1 MEIYTGLI
9 MEYLIERA
17 TNINPKDDLEK
28 LLKSKKNLRVKLGV
42 DPTAPDVT
50 LGWYAILRML
60 KKFQDYGHTAV
71 LILGEFTA
79 QVGDPSGKSETRKVM
94 GENEIDDNAKGVLPI
109 IKNILNENNLE
120 IVSNKDWLSKLTIQD
135 MMELASKT
143 TLAQMME
150 RDDFSKRFSDNSP
163 ISLLEFFYPLY
174 QGYDSVA
181 VKADIE
187 IGGNDQL
194 WNLMLGREI
203 QKSYDLSPQIA
214 MTFPQL
220 NGTDGSSTN
229 ADDRI
234 LFDETFVDKIGLFN
248 INTLG
253 SGGQALKVNSAGSA
267 FEFGSAGGLVKLSH
281 SDFSGSSSVEFGDTL
296 ITDTYLTYLVET
308 KLIFSANA
316 GLQFQISPDNG
327 VTNSYTTTF
336 SYQHSRNDSSSSGG
350 SKVTSSNYMTTGWS
364 PGNQTGDVLLMTINL
379 QNFRETTGYKWI
391 KVHGNINAQGSDY
404 TWEGGGELKLETKQN
419 YFKIYP
425 ASGTMT
431 GYATIYGFLK

>member
-1 MEIYTGLI
+1 

-17 TNINPKDDLEK
+17 TNIIPKDDLEK

-60 KKFQDYGHTAV
+60 RKFQDYGHTAV

-150 RDDFSKRFSDNSP
+150 RDDFSKRFTDNSP

-214 MTFPQL
+214 MTFPL
-220 NGTDGSSTN
+220 LVGTDGSKKMSQSLNNYISISDTPEN
-229 ADDRI
+229 I
-234 LFDETFVDKIGLFN
+234 FGKIMSIPDEIMWDYFTMLTDLEISEITDFKKNVDKGKTNPFDYKKMLGKLIVTEIYDENNAEAAESSFEN
-248 INTLG
+248 ITINKNLPENMPETNIDDGIDVHLPNFLTENVLTK
-253 SGGQALKVNSAGSA
+253 SNSEARRLI
-267 FEFGSAGGLVKLSH
+267 E
-281 SDFSGSSSVEFGDTL
+281 SGSVKIDDQKVELLDINSSDLIGKTL
-296 ITDTYLTYLVET
+296 QVG
-308 KLIFSANA
+308 K
-316 GLQFQISPDNG
+316 
-327 VTNSYTTTF
+327 
-336 SYQHSRNDSSSSGG
+336 R
-350 SKVTSSNYMTTGWS
+350 K
-364 PGNQTGDVLLMTINL
+364 
-379 QNFRETTGYKWI
+379 
-391 KVHGNINAQGSDY
+391 
-404 TWEGGGELKLETKQN
+404 
-419 YFKIYP
+419 
-425 ASGTMT
+425 
-431 GYATIYGFLK
+431 FLKINKK

>member
-214 MTFPQL
+214 MTFPL
-220 NGTDGSSTN
+220 LVGTDGSKKMSQSLNNYISISDSPENIFGKIMSIPDEIMWDYFTMLTDLEISEI
-229 ADDRI
+229 ADFRKN
-234 LFDETFVDKIGLFN
+234 VDKGKTNPFDYKKL
-248 INTLG
+248 LG
-253 SGGQALKVNSAGSA
+253 KLIVSEIYDENSALFAEST
-267 FEFGSAGGLVKLSH
+267 FENITINKNLPENMPEINIDDEIDVHLPNFLTENELTKSNSEARRLIE
-281 SDFSGSSSVEFGDTL
+281 SGSVKIDDQKVELLDINSSDLIGKTL
-296 ITDTYLTYLVET
+296 QVG
-308 KLIFSANA
+308 K
-316 GLQFQISPDNG
+316 
-327 VTNSYTTTF
+327 
-336 SYQHSRNDSSSSGG
+336 R
-350 SKVTSSNYMTTGWS
+350 K
-364 PGNQTGDVLLMTINL
+364 
-379 QNFRETTGYKWI
+379 
-391 KVHGNINAQGSDY
+391 
-404 TWEGGGELKLETKQN
+404 
-419 YFKIYP
+419 
-425 ASGTMT
+425 
-431 GYATIYGFLK
+431 FLKINKK

>member
-60 KKFQDYGHTAV
+60 RKFQDYGHTAV

-150 RDDFSKRFSDNSP
+150 RDDFSKRFNDNSP

-214 MTFPQL
+214 MTFPL
-220 NGTDGSSTN
+220 LVGTDGSKKMSQSLN
-229 ADDRI
+229 NYISISDSPENI
-234 LFDETFVDKIGLFN
+234 FGKIMSIPDEIMWDYFTMLTDLEISEITDFRKNVDKG
-248 INTLG
+248 NTNPFDYKKMLG
-253 SGGQALKVNSAGSA
+253 KLIVSEIYDENSALVAEST
-267 FEFGSAGGLVKLSH
+267 FENITINKNLPENMPETNIDDEIDIHLPNFLTENELTKSNSEARRLIE
-281 SDFSGSSSVEFGDTL
+281 SGSVKIDDQKVELLDINSSDLIGKTL
-296 ITDTYLTYLVET
+296 QVG
-308 KLIFSANA
+308 K
-316 GLQFQISPDNG
+316 
-327 VTNSYTTTF
+327 
-336 SYQHSRNDSSSSGG
+336 R
-350 SKVTSSNYMTTGWS
+350 K
-364 PGNQTGDVLLMTINL
+364 
-379 QNFRETTGYKWI
+379 
-391 KVHGNINAQGSDY
+391 
-404 TWEGGGELKLETKQN
+404 
-419 YFKIYP
+419 
-425 ASGTMT
+425 
-431 GYATIYGFLK
+431 FLKINKK

>member
-60 KKFQDYGHTAV
+60 RKFQDYGHTAV

-214 MTFPQL
+214 MTFPL
-220 NGTDGSSTN
+220 LVGTDGSKKMSQSLNNYISISDTAEN
-229 ADDRI
+229 IFGKIMSIPDEIMWDYFTMLTDLEISEIADLRNN
-234 LFDETFVDKIGLFN
+234 VDKGKTNPFEYKKM
-248 INTLG
+248 LG
-253 SGGQALKVNSAGSA
+253 KLIVSEIYDENSASA
-267 FEFGSAGGLVKLSH
+267 AENSFENITINKNLPENMPETSIDDGIDVHLPNFLTENELTKSNSEARRLIE
-281 SDFSGSSSVEFGDTL
+281 SGSVKIDDQKVELLDINSSDLIGKTL
-296 ITDTYLTYLVET
+296 QVG
-308 KLIFSANA
+308 K
-316 GLQFQISPDNG
+316 
-327 VTNSYTTTF
+327 
-336 SYQHSRNDSSSSGG
+336 R
-350 SKVTSSNYMTTGWS
+350 K
-364 PGNQTGDVLLMTINL
+364 
-379 QNFRETTGYKWI
+379 
-391 KVHGNINAQGSDY
+391 
-404 TWEGGGELKLETKQN
+404 
-419 YFKIYP
+419 
-425 ASGTMT
+425 
-431 GYATIYGFLK
+431 FLKINKK

>member
-1 MEIYTGLI
+1 

-17 TNINPKDDLEK
+17 TNINPMDDFEK
-28 LLKSKKNLRVKLGV
+28 LLKTQKNLRIKLGV

-60 KKFQDYGHTAV
+60 RKFQDYGHTAV

-94 GENEIDDNAKGVLPI
+94 QENEIDDNAKGVLPI
-109 IKNILNENNLE
+109 ITNILNEDNLE

-150 RDDFSKRFSDNSP
+150 RDDFSKRFNENNP

-203 QKSYDLSPQIA
+203 QKSYDMSPQIA
-214 MTFPQL
+214 ITFPL
-220 NGTDGSSTN
+220 LVGTDGSKKMSQSLNNYISISDTPEN
-229 ADDRI
+229 I
-234 LFDETFVDKIGLFN
+234 FGKIMSIPDEIMWDYFTMLTDLELSEIDNFIKNVDKGDTNPFEYKKMLGKLVVTEIYDENSAQAAESSFENITINKNLPENMPEVSIETEIDVHLPNFLTENELTKSNSEARRLIESGSVKINDQKVEILD
-248 INTLG
+248 INTSELIG
-253 SGGQALKVNSAGSA
+253 K
-267 FEFGSAGGLVKLSH
+267 
-281 SDFSGSSSVEFGDTL
+281 TL
-296 ITDTYLTYLVET
+296 QVGKRKFL
-308 KLIFSANA
+308 
-316 GLQFQISPDNG
+316 
-327 VTNSYTTTF
+327 
-336 SYQHSRNDSSSSGG
+336 R
-350 SKVTSSNYMTTGWS
+350 
-364 PGNQTGDVLLMTINL
+364 IN
-379 QNFRETTGYKWI
+379 K
-391 KVHGNINAQGSDY
+391 K
-404 TWEGGGELKLETKQN
+404 
-419 YFKIYP
+419 
-425 ASGTMT
+425 
-431 GYATIYGFLK
+431 

>member
-1 MEIYTGLI
+1 

-60 KKFQDYGHTAV
+60 RKFQDYGHTAV

-150 RDDFSKRFSDNSP
+150 RDDFSKRFNDNIP

-214 MTFPQL
+214 MTFPL
-220 NGTDGSSTN
+220 LVGTDGSKKMSQSLNNYISISDTPEN
-229 ADDRI
+229 I
-234 LFDETFVDKIGLFN
+234 FGKIMSIPDEIMWDYFTMLTDLEISEITDFKKNVDKGKTNPFDYKKMLGKLIVTEIYDENNAEAAESSFEN
-248 INTLG
+248 ITINKNLPENMPETNIDDGIDVHLPNFLTENVLTK
-253 SGGQALKVNSAGSA
+253 SNSEARRLI
-267 FEFGSAGGLVKLSH
+267 E
-281 SDFSGSSSVEFGDTL
+281 SGSVKIDDQKVELLDINSSDLIGKTL
-296 ITDTYLTYLVET
+296 QVG
-308 KLIFSANA
+308 K
-316 GLQFQISPDNG
+316 
-327 VTNSYTTTF
+327 
-336 SYQHSRNDSSSSGG
+336 R
-350 SKVTSSNYMTTGWS
+350 K
-364 PGNQTGDVLLMTINL
+364 
-379 QNFRETTGYKWI
+379 
-391 KVHGNINAQGSDY
+391 
-404 TWEGGGELKLETKQN
+404 
-419 YFKIYP
+419 
-425 ASGTMT
+425 
-431 GYATIYGFLK
+431 FLKINKK

>member
-94 GENEIDDNAKGVLPI
+94 EENEIDDNAKGVLPI
-109 IKNILNENNLE
+109 IKNILNDNNLE

-214 MTFPQL
+214 MTFPL
-220 NGTDGSSTN
+220 LVGTDGSKKMSQSLN
-229 ADDRI
+229 NYISISDSPENI
-234 LFDETFVDKIGLFN
+234 FGKIMSIPDEIMWDYFTMLTDLEISEIANFRKNVDKGKTNPFDYKKM
-248 INTLG
+248 LG
-253 SGGQALKVNSAGSA
+253 KLIVSEIYDENSALVAEST
-267 FEFGSAGGLVKLSH
+267 FENITINKNLPENMPETNIDDEIDIHLPNFLTENELTKSNSEARRLIE
-281 SDFSGSSSVEFGDTL
+281 SGSVKIDDQKIELLDINSSDLIGKTL
-296 ITDTYLTYLVET
+296 QVG
-308 KLIFSANA
+308 K
-316 GLQFQISPDNG
+316 
-327 VTNSYTTTF
+327 
-336 SYQHSRNDSSSSGG
+336 R
-350 SKVTSSNYMTTGWS
+350 K
-364 PGNQTGDVLLMTINL
+364 
-379 QNFRETTGYKWI
+379 
-391 KVHGNINAQGSDY
+391 
-404 TWEGGGELKLETKQN
+404 
-419 YFKIYP
+419 
-425 ASGTMT
+425 
-431 GYATIYGFLK
+431 FLKINKK

>member
-94 GENEIDDNAKGVLPI
+94 EENEIDDNAKGVLPI

-203 QKSYDLSPQIA
+203 QKSYELSPQIA
-214 MTFPQL
+214 MTFPL
-220 NGTDGSSTN
+220 LVGTDGSKKMSQSLN
-229 ADDRI
+229 NYISISDSPENI
-234 LFDETFVDKIGLFN
+234 FGKIMSIPDEIMWDYFTMLTDLEISEIANFKKNVDKGKTNPFDYKKM
-248 INTLG
+248 LG
-253 SGGQALKVNSAGSA
+253 KLIVSEIYDENSALVAEST
-267 FEFGSAGGLVKLSH
+267 FENITINKNSPENMPETDIDDEIDIHLPNFLTENELTKSNSEARRLIE
-281 SDFSGSSSVEFGDTL
+281 SGSVKIDDQKVELLDINSSDLIGKTL
-296 ITDTYLTYLVET
+296 QVG
-308 KLIFSANA
+308 K
-316 GLQFQISPDNG
+316 
-327 VTNSYTTTF
+327 
-336 SYQHSRNDSSSSGG
+336 R
-350 SKVTSSNYMTTGWS
+350 K
-364 PGNQTGDVLLMTINL
+364 
-379 QNFRETTGYKWI
+379 
-391 KVHGNINAQGSDY
+391 
-404 TWEGGGELKLETKQN
+404 
-419 YFKIYP
+419 
-425 ASGTMT
+425 
-431 GYATIYGFLK
+431 FLKINKK

>member
-1 MEIYTGLI
+1 

-60 KKFQDYGHTAV
+60 RKFQDYGHTAV

-94 GENEIDDNAKGVLPI
+94 GENEIDNNAKGVLPI

-150 RDDFSKRFSDNSP
+150 RDDFSKRFTDNSP

-214 MTFPQL
+214 MTFPL
-220 NGTDGSSTN
+220 LVGTDGSKKMSQSLNNYISISDTAEN
-229 ADDRI
+229 IFGKIMSIPDEIMWDYFTMLTDLEISEIADLRNN
-234 LFDETFVDKIGLFN
+234 VDKGKTNPFEYKKM
-248 INTLG
+248 LG
-253 SGGQALKVNSAGSA
+253 KLIVSEIYDENSASA
-267 FEFGSAGGLVKLSH
+267 AESSFENITINKNLPENMPETSIDDEIDVHLPNFLTENELTKSNSEARRLIE
-281 SDFSGSSSVEFGDTL
+281 SGSVKIDDQKIELLDINSSDLIGKTL
-296 ITDTYLTYLVET
+296 QVG
-308 KLIFSANA
+308 K
-316 GLQFQISPDNG
+316 
-327 VTNSYTTTF
+327 
-336 SYQHSRNDSSSSGG
+336 R
-350 SKVTSSNYMTTGWS
+350 K
-364 PGNQTGDVLLMTINL
+364 
-379 QNFRETTGYKWI
+379 
-391 KVHGNINAQGSDY
+391 
-404 TWEGGGELKLETKQN
+404 
-419 YFKIYP
+419 
-425 ASGTMT
+425 
-431 GYATIYGFLK
+431 FLKINKK

>member
-94 GENEIDDNAKGVLPI
+94 EENEIDDNAKGVLPI
-109 IKNILNENNLE
+109 IKNILNDNNLE

-214 MTFPQL
+214 MTFPL
-220 NGTDGSSTN
+220 LVGTDGSKKMSQSLN
-229 ADDRI
+229 NYISISDSPENI
-234 LFDETFVDKIGLFN
+234 FGKIMSIPDEIMWDYFTMLTDLEISEIANFKKNVDKGKTNPFDYKKM
-248 INTLG
+248 LG
-253 SGGQALKVNSAGSA
+253 KLIVSEIYDENSALVAEST
-267 FEFGSAGGLVKLSH
+267 FENITINKNLPENMPEINIDDEIDVHLPNFLTENELTKSNSEARRLIE
-281 SDFSGSSSVEFGDTL
+281 SGSVKIDDQKVELLDINSSDLIGKTL
-296 ITDTYLTYLVET
+296 QVG
-308 KLIFSANA
+308 K
-316 GLQFQISPDNG
+316 
-327 VTNSYTTTF
+327 
-336 SYQHSRNDSSSSGG
+336 R
-350 SKVTSSNYMTTGWS
+350 K
-364 PGNQTGDVLLMTINL
+364 
-379 QNFRETTGYKWI
+379 
-391 KVHGNINAQGSDY
+391 
-404 TWEGGGELKLETKQN
+404 
-419 YFKIYP
+419 
-425 ASGTMT
+425 
-431 GYATIYGFLK
+431 FLKINKK

>member
-28 LLKSKKNLRVKLGV
+28 LSKSKKNLRVKLGV

-94 GENEIDDNAKGVLPI
+94 EENEIDDNAKGVLPI
-109 IKNILNENNLE
+109 IKDILNDNNLE

-214 MTFPQL
+214 MTFPL
-220 NGTDGSSTN
+220 LVGTDGSKKMSQSLN
-229 ADDRI
+229 NYISISDNPENI
-234 LFDETFVDKIGLFN
+234 FGKIMSIPDEIMWDYFTMLTDLEISEIANFRKNVDKGKTNPFDYKKM
-248 INTLG
+248 LG
-253 SGGQALKVNSAGSA
+253 KLIVSEIYDENSALVAEST
-267 FEFGSAGGLVKLSH
+267 FENITINKNLPENMPETNIDDEIDIHLPNFLTENELTKSNSEARRLIE
-281 SDFSGSSSVEFGDTL
+281 SGSVKIDDQKIELLDINSSDLIGKTL
-296 ITDTYLTYLVET
+296 QVG
-308 KLIFSANA
+308 K
-316 GLQFQISPDNG
+316 
-327 VTNSYTTTF
+327 
-336 SYQHSRNDSSSSGG
+336 R
-350 SKVTSSNYMTTGWS
+350 K
-364 PGNQTGDVLLMTINL
+364 
-379 QNFRETTGYKWI
+379 
-391 KVHGNINAQGSDY
+391 
-404 TWEGGGELKLETKQN
+404 
-419 YFKIYP
+419 
-425 ASGTMT
+425 
-431 GYATIYGFLK
+431 FLKINKK

>member
-94 GENEIDDNAKGVLPI
+94 EENEIDDNAKGVLPI
-109 IKNILNENNLE
+109 IKNILNDNNLE

-150 RDDFSKRFSDNSP
+150 RDDFSKRFSDNNP

-214 MTFPQL
+214 MTFPL
-220 NGTDGSSTN
+220 LIGTDGSKKMSQSLN
-229 ADDRI
+229 NYISISDSPENI
-234 LFDETFVDKIGLFN
+234 FGKIMSIPDEIMWDYFTMLTDLEISEIANFRKNVDKGKTNPFDYKKM
-248 INTLG
+248 LG
-253 SGGQALKVNSAGSA
+253 KLIVSEIYDENSALVAEST
-267 FEFGSAGGLVKLSH
+267 FENITINKNLPENMPETNIDDEIDVHLPNFLTENELTKSNSEARRLIE
-281 SDFSGSSSVEFGDTL
+281 SGSVKIDDQKVELLDINSSDLIGKTL
-296 ITDTYLTYLVET
+296 QVG
-308 KLIFSANA
+308 K
-316 GLQFQISPDNG
+316 
-327 VTNSYTTTF
+327 
-336 SYQHSRNDSSSSGG
+336 R
-350 SKVTSSNYMTTGWS
+350 K
-364 PGNQTGDVLLMTINL
+364 
-379 QNFRETTGYKWI
+379 
-391 KVHGNINAQGSDY
+391 
-404 TWEGGGELKLETKQN
+404 
-419 YFKIYP
+419 
-425 ASGTMT
+425 
-431 GYATIYGFLK
+431 FLKINKK

>member
-1 MEIYTGLI
+1 

-109 IKNILNENNLE
+109 IKNILNEDNLE

-135 MMELASKT
+135 MMDLASKT

-150 RDDFSKRFSDNSP
+150 RDDFSKRFNENSP

-203 QKSYDLSPQIA
+203 QKSYGLSPQIA
-214 MTFPQL
+214 ITFPL
-220 NGTDGSSTN
+220 LVGTDGSKKMSQSLNNYISISDTPEN
-229 ADDRI
+229 IFGKVMSIPDEIMWDYFTMLTDLDISEIADLRKN
-234 LFDETFVDKIGLFN
+234 VDKGKTNPFDYKKMLGKLIVTEIYDENNAEAAESSFEN
-248 INTLG
+248 ITINKNLPENMPETNIDDGIDVHLPNFLTENELTK
-253 SGGQALKVNSAGSA
+253 SNSEARRLI
-267 FEFGSAGGLVKLSH
+267 E
-281 SDFSGSSSVEFGDTL
+281 SGSIKINDQKVELLDINSSDLIGKTL
-296 ITDTYLTYLVET
+296 QVG
-308 KLIFSANA
+308 K
-316 GLQFQISPDNG
+316 
-327 VTNSYTTTF
+327 
-336 SYQHSRNDSSSSGG
+336 R
-350 SKVTSSNYMTTGWS
+350 K
-364 PGNQTGDVLLMTINL
+364 
-379 QNFRETTGYKWI
+379 
-391 KVHGNINAQGSDY
+391 
-404 TWEGGGELKLETKQN
+404 
-419 YFKIYP
+419 
-425 ASGTMT
+425 
-431 GYATIYGFLK
+431 FLKINKK

>member
-17 TNINPKDDLEK
+17 TNINPTDDLEK

-60 KKFQDYGHTAV
+60 RKFQDYGHTAV

-94 GENEIDDNAKGVLPI
+94 KENEIDDNAKGVLPI
-109 IKNILNENNLE
+109 IKNILNDNNLE

-135 MMELASKT
+135 MMGLASKT

-214 MTFPQL
+214 MTFPL
-220 NGTDGSSTN
+220 LVGTDGSKKMSQSLN
-229 ADDRI
+229 NYISISDSPENI
-234 LFDETFVDKIGLFN
+234 FGKIMSIPDEIMWDYFTMLTDLEISEIANFKKNVDKGKTNPFDYKKM
-248 INTLG
+248 LG
-253 SGGQALKVNSAGSA
+253 KLIVSEIYDENSALVAEST
-267 FEFGSAGGLVKLSH
+267 FENITINKNLPENMPETNIDDEIDIHLPNFLTENELTKSNSEARRLIE
-281 SDFSGSSSVEFGDTL
+281 SGSVKIDDQKVELLDINSSDLIGKTL
-296 ITDTYLTYLVET
+296 QVG
-308 KLIFSANA
+308 K
-316 GLQFQISPDNG
+316 
-327 VTNSYTTTF
+327 
-336 SYQHSRNDSSSSGG
+336 R
-350 SKVTSSNYMTTGWS
+350 K
-364 PGNQTGDVLLMTINL
+364 
-379 QNFRETTGYKWI
+379 
-391 KVHGNINAQGSDY
+391 
-404 TWEGGGELKLETKQN
+404 
-419 YFKIYP
+419 
-425 ASGTMT
+425 
-431 GYATIYGFLK
+431 FLKINKK

>member
-214 MTFPQL
+214 MTFPL
-220 NGTDGSSTN
+220 LVGTDGSKKMSQSLNNYISISDSPENIFGKIMSIPDEIMWDYFTMLTDLEISEI
-229 ADDRI
+229 ADFRKN
-234 LFDETFVDKIGLFN
+234 VDKGKTNPFDYKKM
-248 INTLG
+248 LG
-253 SGGQALKVNSAGSA
+253 KLIVSEIYDENSALVAEST
-267 FEFGSAGGLVKLSH
+267 FENITINKNLPENMPETNIDDEIDIHLPNFLTENELTKSNSEARRLIE
-281 SDFSGSSSVEFGDTL
+281 SGSVKIDDQKIELLDINSSDLIGKTL
-296 ITDTYLTYLVET
+296 QVG
-308 KLIFSANA
+308 K
-316 GLQFQISPDNG
+316 
-327 VTNSYTTTF
+327 
-336 SYQHSRNDSSSSGG
+336 R
-350 SKVTSSNYMTTGWS
+350 K
-364 PGNQTGDVLLMTINL
+364 
-379 QNFRETTGYKWI
+379 
-391 KVHGNINAQGSDY
+391 
-404 TWEGGGELKLETKQN
+404 
-419 YFKIYP
+419 
-425 ASGTMT
+425 
-431 GYATIYGFLK
+431 FLKINKK